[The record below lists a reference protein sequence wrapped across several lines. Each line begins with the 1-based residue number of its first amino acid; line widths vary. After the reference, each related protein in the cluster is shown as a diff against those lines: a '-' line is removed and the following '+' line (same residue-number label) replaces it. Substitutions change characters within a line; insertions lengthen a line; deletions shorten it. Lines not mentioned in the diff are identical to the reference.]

1 MKTKEPGEGYA
12 DKLSSDSASKG
23 QTHIE
28 DSVVI
33 DAYVSANISNGLPLP
48 CKRNRGLL
56 PAEETEVPS

>member
-23 QTHIE
+23 QTQIE

-33 DAYVSANISNGLPLP
+33 DA
-48 CKRNRGLL
+48 NRLKKWIASL
-56 PAEETEVPS
+56 QKKQRPPS